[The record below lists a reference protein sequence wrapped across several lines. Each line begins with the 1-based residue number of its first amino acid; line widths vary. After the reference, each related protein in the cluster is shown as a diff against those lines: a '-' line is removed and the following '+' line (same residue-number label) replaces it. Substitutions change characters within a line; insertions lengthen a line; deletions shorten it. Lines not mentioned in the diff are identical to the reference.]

1 MGFLEVL
8 KIIGIVIGG
17 LIVFIIAVVGII
29 LASPIF
35 YRGRVIYKEKAYVNI
50 KVCHIFRFVYGFLY
64 YKDEVL
70 DYYLRVL
77 WEKIDDE
84 DEPDDDTS
92 LFGSLSKAAG
102 LGSNDS
108 KKKESDGDT
117 KESKKKQKQ
126 KKSIFKRLKDIYND
140 IKKKILGLI
149 KNFKDIWAAVTD
161 KENREAVVYFLK
173 MIKIPIKY
181 LVQNKLKV
189 KMKFGM
195 EDPAQTGELLGVMY
209 SVSALLGFELM
220 VEPDFDN
227 KVFELDARLRGH
239 VSVYKVLVWVL
250 QLYSNDKLKIV
261 IDDVL

>member
-17 LIVFIIAVVGII
+17 LILFVIAVVGII

-102 LGSNDS
+102 LGSNDT
-108 KKKESDGDT
+108 KKTESDSDS
-117 KESKKKQKQ
+117 KESKKKQKK

-140 IKKKILGLI
+140 IKRKILSLI
-149 KNFKDIWAAVTD
+149 KNFKEIWAAVTD
-161 KENREAVVYFLK
+161 KENREAVVYFFK

-209 SVSALLGFELM
+209 SVSAILGFELM

-239 VSVYKVLVWVL
+239 VSVYKVIVWVL

>member
-1 MGFLEVL
+1 M
-8 KIIGIVIGG
+8 IIT
-17 LIVFIIAVVGII
+17 LTA
-29 LASPIF
+29 
-35 YRGRVIYKEKAYVNI
+35 
-50 KVCHIFRFVYGFLY
+50 FRKFSRNY

-77 WEKIDDE
+77 WEKVDDE

-102 LGSNDS
+102 LDNKETNKEESKKDASDTENKKS
-108 KKKESDGDT
+108 KKK
-117 KESKKKQKQ
+117 KQ

-140 IKKKILGLI
+140 IKRKILSFI
-149 KNFKDIWAAVTD
+149 KNFKEIWAAVTD

-195 EDPAQTGELLGVMY
+195 EDPAQTGEILGVMY